1 MEHKLTN
8 ITKSFHAFA
17 KDQVLTEKQLNE
29 FLNYFDEQDR
39 LSRICLS
46 GVGVVCGFEV
56 STSTNNNITISK
68 GAGIT
73 TDGDLVHFQRTI
85 LDAQNKAQT
94 VLADNMLFTHYR
106 EYTGEKVNYDPQFDS
121 ISGSP
126 FTILPLLELIPDG
139 ESILGA
145 TPLSSLSNL
154 DAKVVLLYI
163 ESYSKEQDNCVGVD
177 CENQGIEQVNKLRV
191 LLIDETEISKITRF
205 DNLFNAQSVLEG
217 YLDQNNIHVPRVI
230 LNKNNTVNANELAK
244 LYHTGKLNATV
255 SPLSNAFRTLLAGRE
270 HREALST
277 VITTMNSV
285 FSRSYDS
292 IVFFQYRYDFLKDLV
307 DTYHELKFAF
317 LNKNQFCC
325 PNINAF
331 PKHLMLGNPFAKQ
344 RKVTNDS
351 YINTYRH
358 TFYKSPILESSDG
371 NDQFKTLVKRLESMC
386 LNYRSRRFF
395 ENDILKITPSTVA
408 VPLGKRAVP
417 FYYNFSQNLI
427 KNWDFDKRN
436 HNQYLSI
443 LGYPQAINFPTI
455 LPIANPLN
463 YSIDAYNFFRIEG
476 HQGLLYD
483 DALALVLEQK
493 NTFSLPFD
501 VKVLGISIEEIDELL
516 SDQYKCSYRD
526 LEVLLKAWASEQEC
540 ISSEVTRI
548 LSSFSTKNQGANLKE
563 DVYYDI
569 VRNPST
575 RALTSDKI
583 TAVQAKESTTNKST
597 TNKSSIST
605 VQTPNQMTSSP
616 RLVGPEK
623 RMVKYSDRVEA
634 ELNNDPDSVGAL
646 IAEALVQTKGDY
658 AQAMDIALN
667 NSDNIIKDWE
677 TPIATSTITLP
688 MKIIFSLTK
697 LGNLIPDGVEN
708 INETT
713 FEEYNAEIIKLCSY
727 TKQLQGNYRS
737 TNENFLIKVSND
749 TRGIVALLINQLT
762 TICCSA
768 RKLQSLLS
776 EVESRKQSVLD
787 KLDFNKFVA
796 NNTGLEHKAGV
807 GPGQTFV
814 MVYLNRDLYLSNQE
828 SISISSIRS
837 RFEGNSLSK
846 RASQL
851 IPKGTVIA
859 DFTLP
864 YLCCGDCETVNFV
877 LPKKPVE
884 LSLPTDAY
892 CIDSTNQELTF
903 TVFPEDGKITVED
916 AIPGVIIEGNLLHID
931 GGLFPAEL
939 LGTRISFRVD
949 NEKTNIQLLVSKQP
963 SVSIGTSN
971 SQMGKRL
978 MKFSTVGDNHS
989 SLTYLWDFGDGSA
1002 STERNPTH
1010 QYALSNEAVAFN
1022 VTLTVTAQ
1030 AGICPTTVSLEIQF
1044 EEITVN
1050 IDPGPY
1056 CENAED
1062 IHFEIS
1068 PVDANPVI
1076 TGTGVSADF
1085 QRFSPNQAGPGDHEL
1100 FFNGNLIQTVT
1111 VLPLPEILAKI
1122 SITRIENSI
1131 KLFVSAENA
1140 ESFMWQI
1147 TSPNIK
1153 VSSIKGGIDSFG
1165 TNGII
1170 TINEAEPIIPLSAFS
1185 DLNGGDILNILVI
1198 VTNSCG
1204 STQITEDYVLPITK
1218 SPTATLKDTTF
1229 CIKDNTPV
1237 LFEISNFSKNTI
1249 LAIDNV
1255 VVDSNPP
1262 SFTPS
1267 LLSLGVHS
1275 VTINGIL
1282 QYNFTIVDG
1291 PEGSII
1297 MSSTS
1302 TAYLCSLDFPEGTTI
1317 ESSQWKLCVDD
1328 NPNSQSILEST
1339 GDRLAIPFDL
1349 LKNNELIKIPTIFL
1363 RVTNK
1368 CGEKEL
1374 TLRVPLPS
1382 QNPKDALIDVPINSN
1397 RIDNNSKPTTGDNE
1411 CVEKTKNRIVE
1422 LSDELAKLTFN
1433 SKQKYIA
1440 LSAEKLKSLLKAI
1453 PNFSEETISAENGI
1467 YFKKVNALLVKLRKD
1482 MLEARYQETNDFA
1495 LLVELY
1501 RITFMAFVNSVRCY
1515 ERIEQGV
1522 NLTNLSMLI
1531 NSHFNPNQQHSFP
1544 QLNLS
1549 VLKDMDNFELSE
1561 ILKNHSKASYPM
1573 NSINNAFREDHV

>member
-8 ITKSFHAFA
+8 ITKSYHAFA

-46 GVGVVCGFEV
+46 GVGIVCGFEV
-56 STSTNNNITISK
+56 SNNETNNYITISK
-68 GAGIT
+68 GAAIT
-73 TDGDLVHFQRTI
+73 TDGDLVQFQKTM
-85 LDAQNKAQT
+85 LDAQNKTQT
-94 VLADNMLFTHYR
+94 KLASNVLFTHYR
-106 EYTGEKVNYDPQFDS
+106 EYKGEKVNYDPQFDS
-121 ISGSP
+121 KLGSP
-126 FTILPLLELIPDG
+126 FTILPILELIPDG
-139 ESILGA
+139 ESKLGA
-145 TPLSSLSNL
+145 TDLSLLTNL
-154 DAKVVLLYI
+154 DTKIIILYI
-163 ESYSKEQDNCVGVD
+163 ESYSKEQDNCIGVD
-177 CENQGIEQVNKLRV
+177 CENQGIEQVNRLKV
-191 LLIDETEISKITRF
+191 LLIDEEFIPRLTRF
-205 DNLFNAQSVLEG
+205 DNMFKAQSLLET
-217 YLDQNNIHVPRVI
+217 YLDNQNIHVPRVI
-230 LNKNNTVNANELAK
+230 LNSNNTVNLREFAK
-244 LYHTGKLNATV
+244 LYFFETLNGTLVPLKQAFVSMLGGKADLEVLNTI
-255 SPLSNAFRTLLAGRE
+255 
-270 HREALST
+270 
-277 VITTMNSV
+277 ITTIDTIFNKNAN
-285 FSRSYDS
+285 YLID
-292 IVFFQYRYDFLKDLV
+292 FQYRYDFLNDLV
-307 DTYHELKFAF
+307 DTYHELKLAF
-317 LNKNQFCC
+317 LYKNQFCC

-331 PKHLMLGNPFAKQ
+331 PKHIMLGNPLAKLM
-344 RKVTNDS
+344 KEKNDN
-351 YINTYRH
+351 YVNTYRH
-358 TFYKSPILESSDG
+358 SFYKSPILESSEG

-386 LNYRSRRFF
+386 LNFRNRRFF
-395 ENDILKITPSTVA
+395 KNDALKITPSTVA

-417 FYYNFSQNLI
+417 FYYDFSQNLI
-427 KNWDFDKRN
+427 KNWDFDKRD
-436 HNQYLSI
+436 HNQYMSI
-443 LGYPQAINFPTI
+443 LGYPQAINFPTN
-455 LPIANPLN
+455 LPIANPLS

-493 NTFSLPFD
+493 NTYSLPFD
-501 VKVLGISIEEIDELL
+501 VKVLGISVEEIDELL

-548 LSSFSTKNQGANLKE
+548 LSSFSTKNQGTNLKE

-575 RALTSDKI
+575 RASTSDKI
-583 TAVQAKESTTNKST
+583 TAVPAMEASTNSSMANKSL
-597 TNKSSIST
+597 IST
-605 VQTPNQMTSSP
+605 LQTPNQKSSSA

-634 ELNNDPDSVGAL
+634 ELNTAPESVGAL
-646 IAEALVQTKGDY
+646 IAEAITQTKGDY
-658 AQAMDIALN
+658 AQALDISLEKSDKIIN
-667 NSDNIIKDWE
+667 NNWE
-677 TPIATSTITLP
+677 ATVATSTITLP
-688 MKIIFSLTK
+688 IQIIFSLTK
-697 LGNLIPDGVEN
+697 LGNLIPDGIEN

-713 FEEYNAEIIKLCSY
+713 FEDYNAEIIKLCSY
-727 TKQLQGNYRS
+727 TKQLQGKYRS
-737 TNENFLIKVSND
+737 TDENFLIKVSND

-762 TICCSA
+762 TICCST

-776 EVESRKQSVLD
+776 EVESRKRSVLD

-796 NNTGLEHKAGV
+796 KNTGLEHKAGV
-807 GPGQTFV
+807 GPGQTFI
-814 MVYLNRDLYLSNQE
+814 MVYVNRDVYSSSKE
-828 SISISSIRS
+828 S
-837 RFEGNSLSK
+837 NSLSSLANKQESNSSSK
-846 RASQL
+846 RAALL

-864 YLCCGDCETVNFV
+864 YMCCGDCETVNFV

-931 GGLFPAEL
+931 GGLFPAAL

-1255 VVDSNPP
+1255 IVDSNPP

-1275 VTINGIL
+1275 VTINGIF
-1282 QYNFTIVDG
+1282 QYNFTIVAG
-1291 PEGSII
+1291 PDGSII

-1302 TAYLCSLDFPEGTTI
+1302 TAYHYSLDIPEGTTI
-1317 ESSQWKLCVDD
+1317 GSFQWKLCIDT
-1328 NPNSQSILEST
+1328 NPSSQSILEST
-1339 GDRLAIPFDL
+1339 GDRLVIPFDL

-1363 RVTNK
+1363 RISNS
-1368 CGEKEL
+1368 CGEKVL
-1374 TLRVPLPS
+1374 TSDVSIYSKR
-1382 QNPKDALIDVPINSN
+1382 NPRDI
-1397 RIDNNSKPTTGDNE
+1397 E

-1422 LSDELAKLTFN
+1422 LSNELAKLTFR
-1433 SKQKYIA
+1433 SKQKYIS
-1440 LSAEKLKSLLKAI
+1440 LSAEKLKLLLNAI
-1453 PNFSEETISAENGI
+1453 PTFTEETISAENGI